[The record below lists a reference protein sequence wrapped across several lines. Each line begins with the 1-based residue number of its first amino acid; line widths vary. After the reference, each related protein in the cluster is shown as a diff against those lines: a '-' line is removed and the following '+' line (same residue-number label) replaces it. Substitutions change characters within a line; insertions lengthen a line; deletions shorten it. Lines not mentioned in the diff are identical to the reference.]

1 MFGGGGGFFGGGMG
15 GMPFGGMPEMR
26 PRKQD
31 NRYYELLGVN
41 RNSSE
46 SEIKKAFV
54 KLARRMHPDKGT
66 PLCLN

>member
-1 MFGGGGGFFGGGMG
+1 
-15 GMPFGGMPEMR
+15 MPFGGMPEMR

-41 RNSSE
+41 RSSSD

-54 KLARRMHPDKGT
+54 KLARRMHPDKGAL
-66 PLCLN
+66 PSLQVQLAPPQSQSLRKQ